1 MTSRTYGT
9 NQSSRRKK
17 GIYQIFSLSKMFYRK
32 LLYEPVCPLLT
43 HFDIFQYSFFTENV
57 IIRLY
62 IFFLSLWF
70 IRNFERPEINR
81 KSVLHPLKDSLQFT

>member
-1 MTSRTYGT
+1 MVQT
-9 NQSSRRKK
+9 NRLGEKK

-57 IIRLY
+57 IISLY
-62 IFFLSLWF
+62 IFFLKFMVHS
-70 IRNFERPEINR
+70 
-81 KSVLHPLKDSLQFT
+81 